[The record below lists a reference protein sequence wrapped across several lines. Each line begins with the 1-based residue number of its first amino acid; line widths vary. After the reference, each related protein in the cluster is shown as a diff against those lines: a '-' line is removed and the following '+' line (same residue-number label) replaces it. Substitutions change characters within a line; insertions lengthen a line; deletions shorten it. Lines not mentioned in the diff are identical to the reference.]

1 MANIFEKYRR
11 SNMSRDY
18 YEVLG
23 VDKSASA
30 DEIKKAYRALTKKYH
45 PDLNHEEG
53 AEEKFKEINEAYSVL
68 SDETKR
74 SNYDTYGSAD
84 GAAGFGGGSG
94 FTGGFGGF
102 EDIFE
107 TVFNGGFGGN
117 TRRQNPNA
125 PRRGAD
131 IQYDLT
137 ITFEEAVFGCK
148 KTIEVVRN
156 EKCTECD
163 GTGGKPGTQPKTC
176 SNCNGTGEVRET
188 VNSLFGRTVRVGVC
202 PKCNGAGKIYEE
214 KCPKCGGAKV
224 NRTKRKINITIPAG
238 IDDGQAIPL
247 RGQGNPGE
255 NGGPNGDLYIAI
267 SIKRHEIF
275 KRDGYDVYC
284 NVPVTFVDAA
294 LGREVEIPVLDG
306 TTKYKLPEGIQSG
319 TEIRLRGQGV
329 TRLNSQ
335 VKGDLYVTVTVETS
349 TKLNKKQKELLEKFD
364 EAAGGDDLYSRI
376 KSHKSVLKR
385 FAESVKKELEK
396 REEEKREAEKKA
408 EKKD

>member
-1 MANIFEKYRR
+1 
-11 SNMSRDY
+11 MSRDY

-202 PKCNGAGKIYEE
+202 PKCNGAGK
-214 KCPKCGGAKV
+214 
-224 NRTKRKINITIPAG
+224 
-238 IDDGQAIPL
+238 
-247 RGQGNPGE
+247 
-255 NGGPNGDLYIAI
+255 
-267 SIKRHEIF
+267 
-275 KRDGYDVYC
+275 
-284 NVPVTFVDAA
+284 
-294 LGREVEIPVLDG
+294 
-306 TTKYKLPEGIQSG
+306 
-319 TEIRLRGQGV
+319 
-329 TRLNSQ
+329 
-335 VKGDLYVTVTVETS
+335 
-349 TKLNKKQKELLEKFD
+349 
-364 EAAGGDDLYSRI
+364 
-376 KSHKSVLKR
+376 
-385 FAESVKKELEK
+385 
-396 REEEKREAEKKA
+396 
-408 EKKD
+408 